1 MGEKDNE
8 ETKEQKINK
17 EILEMELK
25 CHQGVQEAEKVASME
40 VENKQQIEKYI

>member
-1 MGEKDNE
+1 MIGNATATMEQVGEKDNE

-25 CHQGVQEAEKVASME
+25 CHQG
-40 VENKQQIEKYI
+40 I